1 VATLTDPALE
11 SPITRADDLF
21 HVFHSAEKPAAEF
34 RVGAEMEKPGVF
46 REDAAPCPYEGER
59 GVRVVLENLE
69 ATFGWAPDREVPGGP
84 LIALLRK
91 GASITLE
98 PGAQFELSGAP
109 LVTMHEIKDELDEHL
124 AELRPI
130 SEKLGV
136 TWLGLGFHPFARRED
151 LAFVPKQRYGVMREY
166 LPTRGGHALD
176 MMLRTSTVQANYDY
190 ENEADAVRKMGVA
203 LKLSPLTT
211 ALFANSP
218 WKEKARWGG
227 STYRGRVWL
236 DVDPDRSGLVPSMWG
251 KGASYAAY
259 VEWALDVPMFL
270 IKRGG
275 KPVLNTGQTFRSFWK
290 EGFEGHRATLGDWQM
305 HLNTLF
311 PEVRLKRTIEIRG
324 ADSQSTPLAV
334 ALPALWTGLLYDHRA
349 LSEAEALVDGWT
361 HDEVSASR
369 AAIAHLGVRASFRG
383 RPIHELGSKVV
394 EIAAQGLAR
403 RALTR
408 ADGRDESVY
417 LEPLAALVNRGCSP
431 ADELLERATSD
442 DPREIIGLTSL
453 L

>member
-1 VATLTDPALE
+1 
-11 SPITRADDLF
+11 
-21 HVFHSAEKPAAEF
+21 
-34 RVGAEMEKPGVF
+34 
-46 REDAAPCPYEGER
+46 
-59 GVRVVLENLE
+59 
-69 ATFGWAPDREVPGGP
+69 
-84 LIALLRK
+84 
-91 GASITLE
+91 
-98 PGAQFELSGAP
+98 
-109 LVTMHEIKDELDEHL
+109 
-124 AELRPI
+124 
-130 SEKLGV
+130 
-136 TWLGLGFHPFARRED
+136 
-151 LAFVPKQRYGVMREY
+151 MREY

-190 ENEADAVRKMGVA
+190 ENEADAIRKLGVA
-203 LKLSPLTT
+203 LRLSPLTT

-227 STYRGRVWL
+227 ATYRGRVWL
-236 DVDPDRSGLVPSMWG
+236 DVDPDRSGLVPAMWG
-251 KGASYAAY
+251 KGASYATY
-259 VEWALDVPMFL
+259 VEWALDIPMFL
-270 IKRGG
+270 IKRNG
-275 KPVLNTGQTFRSFWK
+275 KPVHNTGQTFRSFWK

-311 PEVRLKRTIEIRG
+311 PEVRLKRTLEIRG

-369 AAIAHLGVRASFRG
+369 APIAHLGVRATFRG
-383 RPIHELGSKVV
+383 KPLHEIGSQIVD
-394 EIAAQGLAR
+394 IAAQGLKR

-408 ADGRDESVY
+408 ADGKDESVY
-417 LEPLAALVNRGCSP
+417 LEPLAALVNRGFSP

-442 DPREIIGLTSL
+442 DPQEVIELTSL